1 MKHRGSNV
9 NDTRQLRETRH
20 ARPADRLD
28 AFYVALFSGEC
39 RGAMGIAA
47 GVARTGQ
54 RSAGGGVPR
63 VQASLHSI
71 WGGTLQGMRTGAPQ
85 PLPSE
90 EDRVLRT
97 FEVLRF

>member
-1 MKHRGSNV
+1 
-9 NDTRQLRETRH
+9 
-20 ARPADRLD
+20 
-28 AFYVALFSGEC
+28 
-39 RGAMGIAA
+39 MGIAA
-47 GVARTGQ
+47 GVARTDQ
-54 RSAGGGVPR
+54 RSAVVRLPR